1 MPYASVYRSDLFQG
15 KTILITGGGS
25 GLGRCMAHELTSLGA
40 SVTLLGGSLDKLK
53 LVATEIAEDGGRASI
68 HICDIRDEEAVSSTV
83 VAVLEAHGR
92 IDGLVNNAGGQY
104 IASIRDIK
112 RRVGKLS

>member
-40 SVTLLGGSLDKLK
+40 SVALVGRSSDKLK
-53 LVATEIAEDGGRASI
+53 RVAAEIAEDGGRASI
-68 HICDIRDEEAVSSTV
+68 HVCDIRDEEAVSSA
-83 VAVLEAHGR
+83 VAAGLILHGR
-92 IDGLVNNAGGQY
+92 IAVLVNNAGGKC
-104 IASIRDIK
+104 AAP
-112 RRVGKLS
+112 V